1 MTQPNRQLAAI
12 LFTDI
17 VGFTG
22 MMQQDEVHAHEVVKR
37 FMQVMQQ
44 AVSDHSGKI
53 LNDYGDG
60 CLCTFTSATQAVLCA
75 ESIQQQFRAEPPLPL
90 RIGLHVGEIFFEENK
105 ALGDGVNVA
114 SRIQSLGQGNTILFS
129 KEVWDKIRHQPQ
141 FNTVCLGAFEFKNVG
156 EPMEVYALAND
167 GLKIP
172 KREEMSGKL
181 KEAEKKSER
190 RKWLA
195 LSALIVLAALGI
207 FMFKAM
213 TGEKGFT
220 GERTVAVLPFENAG
234 SDRSEEYVSDG
245 ITQDIISNLSKISAL
260 QKVIGWISVRRFKRI
275 SRPEKDIAEELGV
288 AAILSGNMRKQGA
301 NTHIYAELTEVATGK
316 LLWSDNFD
324 YSADNFLSIQS
335 KVAEQIVN
343 ALKLKLTP
351 EERKGLSKHY
361 TDNPEAFKYYLRGRS
376 YWEQRTRT
384 SYDTAEQFYD
394 RAIALDPEY
403 ALAWAGKADCYTFN
417 QQGLPQRDAITLA
430 EKYAKTA
437 LSIDS
442 TLTEAQTTLAFI
454 QCIFYYD
461 WKQSAALL
469 KNIID
474 KNPNYAIAHVLYSN
488 VLLYTGNIEA
498 GLEEKRRAWSLDPLS
513 PTTNYT
519 IAREYWIARKYD
531 SAMTL
536 IQRSINLYPR
546 YVSNYWVLGELYLQK
561 KDYAHAIEAFS
572 RLPQGPHD
580 QGDDGRVM
588 VGYAYA
594 MSGNKTKANQ
604 VLATVSEA
612 DRLICPY
619 NMALFYIAMGDYPS
633 ALSQLERAYEI
644 RQIILI
650 GIKSLPDLDPIRSE
664 PRFQAILKKMN
675 LE

>member
-22 MMQQDEVHAHEVVKR
+22 MMQQDEVHAHEVVRR

-44 AVSDHSGKI
+44 AVADHSGKI

-60 CLCTFTSATQAVLCA
+60 CLCTFTSATEAVLCA
-75 ESIQQQFRAEPPLPL
+75 ESIQQQFRAEPSLPL

-141 FNTVCLGAFEFKNVG
+141 FSTICLGMFEFKNVG

-181 KEAEKKSER
+181 KEPEKKSGR
-190 RKWLA
+190 RKLLA
-195 LSALIVLAALGI
+195 ISALIVLAALGI

-213 TGEKGFT
+213 TGGGFT
-220 GERTVAVLPFENAG
+220 GSEKTVAVLPFENGG
-234 SDRSEEYVSDG
+234 SDSSEEYVSDG
-245 ITQDIISNLSKISAL
+245 ITQAIISNLSKISAL

-275 SRPEKDIAEELGV
+275 SKSESDIAAELGV

-301 NTHIYAELTEVATGK
+301 NTHIYAELTEVASGK
-316 LLWSDNFD
+316 ILWSDNFD
-324 YSADNFLSIQS
+324 YSAANLLTIQS
-335 KVAEQIVN
+335 KVAQQIVS
-343 ALKLKLTP
+343 ALKVKLTP
-351 EERKGLSKHY
+351 EEKNGLSRQY
-361 TDNPEAFKYYLRGRS
+361 TDNPEAYKYYLRGRIF
-376 YWEQRTRT
+376 WEQRTRIG
-384 SYDTAEQFYD
+384 YDSAEQYYNK
-394 RAIALDPEY
+394 AITLDPDY

-417 QQGLPQRDAITLA
+417 QQGLPQRDAIPLA

-437 LSIDS
+437 LSIDP

-461 WKQSAALL
+461 WKGSAALF

-488 VLLYTGNIEA
+488 VLLDMGNTEA
-498 GLEEKRRAWSLDPLS
+498 GLAEKRIARSLDPLS

-519 IAREYWIARKYD
+519 IAREYWLARKYD
-531 SAMTL
+531 SAMIL
-536 IQRSINLYPR
+536 IQRSINLFPR
-546 YVSNYWVLGELYLQK
+546 YTSNYWVLGELYLQR
-561 KDYAHAIEAFS
+561 KDYARAIEAFS
-572 RLPQGPHD
+572 RLPQEPHD
-580 QGDDGRVM
+580 QGDDGRIM
-588 VGYAYA
+588 RSYGYA
-594 MSGNKTKANQ
+594 MSGDKARANEI
-604 VLATVSEA
+604 LAGVSEA
-612 DRLICPY
+612 DRLKAPY
-619 NMALFYIAMGDYPS
+619 NMALFYIAVHDFPS

-650 GIKSLPDLDPIRSE
+650 GIKTFPDLDPVRSE
-664 PRFQAILKKMN
+664 PRFKALLKKMN